1 MNGLARI
8 HSRSVTFVGTTPDR
22 FLDSFIMSRSVAPP
36 LLRSNG
42 MAESE
47 DEERVSKKVVYE
59 HTTSSGKNG
68 PMLIVI
74 AVIVIAVV
82 VFIFVNIHH

>member
-1 MNGLARI
+1 VA
-8 HSRSVTFVGTTPDR
+8 FVVTTPDR
-22 FLDSFIMSRSVAPP
+22 FLDGFVTSRSVAPP
-36 LLRSNG
+36 LLRSDG

-74 AVIVIAVV
+74 AVIVIAIV
-82 VFIFVNIHH
+82 VFIFMNIHH